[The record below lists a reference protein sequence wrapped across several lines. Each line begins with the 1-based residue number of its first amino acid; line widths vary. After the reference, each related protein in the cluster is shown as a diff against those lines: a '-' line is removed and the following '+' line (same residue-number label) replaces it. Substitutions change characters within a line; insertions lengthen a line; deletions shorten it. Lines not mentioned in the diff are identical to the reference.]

1 MGISILYIPPRSA
14 PPSLLAFLDP
24 FTTDVYI
31 YTLLVFVLVTLIIY
45 VLARFSPN
53 QWEEPPNCQKD
64 PEEYENQYTFLNS
77 FWFTLGALMQQGS
90 DVAPIALCVRFA
102 AGMWFFF
109 ALIMIASYTA
119 NLAAFL
125 TVERMATPI
134 ENADDLADQ
143 SHIQYGTL
151 LGGSTMTFF
160 RDSKIET
167 YQKPTTLTLK

>member
-1 MGISILYIPPRSA
+1 M
-14 PPSLLAFLDP
+14 DP

-53 QWEEPPNCQKD
+53 QWEEPPNCVKD

-125 TVERMATPI
+125 TVETLERPI
-134 ENADDLADQ
+134 ESVEDLANQ
-143 SHIQYGTL
+143 NEIGYGAVN
-151 LGGSTMTFF
+151 GGSTSKFFAKSTSDVYQRINAFMTGVHA
-160 RDSKIET
+160 D
-167 YQKPTTLTLK
+167 